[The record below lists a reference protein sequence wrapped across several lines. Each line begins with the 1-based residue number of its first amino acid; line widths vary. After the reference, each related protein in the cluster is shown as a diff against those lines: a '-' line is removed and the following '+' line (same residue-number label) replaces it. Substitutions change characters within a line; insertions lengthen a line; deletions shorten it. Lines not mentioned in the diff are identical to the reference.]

1 MLSLRLTDEAEAD
14 LAQIWAYICEEASQ
28 ASASQFLGAL
38 EVACRVLLHAP
49 LIGAKREVF
58 ATGMRVTFHG
68 QYAIYYRPGKDEI
81 IVVRVLHGARDVA
94 ALAERGGFDG
104 D

>member
-1 MLSLRLTDEAEAD
+1 M
-14 LAQIWAYICEEASQ
+14 
-28 ASASQFLGAL
+28 
-38 EVACRVLLHAP
+38 HAP
-49 LIGAKREVF
+49 LIGAKREMF
-58 ATGMRVTFHG
+58 GTGLRVTFHG

-81 IVVRVLHGARDVA
+81 VVVRVLHGARDAA

>member
-1 MLSLRLTDEAEAD
+1 M
-14 LAQIWAYICEEASQ
+14 
-28 ASASQFLGAL
+28 
-38 EVACRVLLHAP
+38 
-49 LIGAKREVF
+49 IGAKREVF
-58 ATGMRVTFHG
+58 ATGLRVTFHG

-81 IVVRVLHGARDVA
+81 VVVRVPHGARAVAAPA

>member
-1 MLSLRLTDEAEAD
+1 MLNLRLTDEAQAD
-14 LAQIWAYICEEASQ
+14 LAEIWAYISAEASE
-28 ASASQFLGAL
+28 ATASQFLGAL

-81 IVVRVLHGARDVA
+81 VVVRVLHGARDVA